1 MNLARY
7 VLAAVREGET
17 IAVTTLAVP
26 LAERALARRPQSAA
40 GCRAAAKA
48 AIDYLYE
55 EHAA

>member
-17 IAVTTLAVP
+17 IAAVLAVP
-26 LAERALARRPQSAA
+26 VAERAQARRPQSAA
-40 GCRAAAKA
+40 DCQAAAKA

-55 EHAA
+55 EQAA